1 MAMKFVPRVIT
12 DGSAVA
18 LGGYIHRV
26 NDKIIRRNLQVP
38 SASTSFGGMS
48 DLKPGPFAF
57 APDDGD
63 DKVVSFGDA
72 DVKTW
77 HQREDGNGKGPI
89 QTVHS
94 KSSISDLSIG
104 GRLFLTRASAYL
116 KSVYQDGDSQPTI
129 TPVEASIEGLVIDG
143 VRFNVK
149 IGAET
154 VTNLATCH
162 QFHHAAEHDKH
173 FKATQ
178 GSRLLSLWDAADGR
192 TAKGCF
198 VYSLVE
204 RIEWDGK
211 LPKGADVSEDSN
223 VIVWPD
229 FGKVVLG
236 EMLISHFNRRMT
248 MMRLELGSPLEAS
261 VEAIDVQTSTQDL
274 P

>member
-1 MAMKFVPRVIT
+1 MRFVPRVIT
-12 DGSAVA
+12 DGRAVA

-26 NDKIIRRNLQVP
+26 NDKVIRRNLAVP
-38 SASTSFGGMS
+38 SASASFGGNS
-48 DLKPGPFAF
+48 DLKPGPFTF
-57 APDDGD
+57 SPDDGD

-72 DVKTW
+72 EMKTW

-94 KSSISDLSIG
+94 KSSITDLSVG
-104 GRLFLTRASAYL
+104 NRLFLARASAYL
-116 KSVYQDGDSQPTI
+116 KSVFQDGDSQPAI
-129 TPVEASIEGLVIDG
+129 TPVEASLEGLVIDG

-149 IGAET
+149 IGTDT

-162 QFHHAAEHDKH
+162 QLHHAAKHDKH
-173 FKATQ
+173 FKDTQ
-178 GSRLLSLWDAADGR
+178 ERTRLLSLWDAADGR

-198 VYSLVE
+198 VYSIVE
-204 RIEWDGK
+204 RIEWDGT
-211 LPKGADVSEDSN
+211 LPKGAEVSEDSN

-236 EMLISHFNRRMT
+236 EMLIMHFNRRLT
-248 MMRLELGSPLEAS
+248 MMRLALGSPLEGSMDIA
-261 VEAIDVQTSTQDL
+261 DVQSGGQDL

>member
-1 MAMKFVPRVIT
+1 MALKFVPRVIA

-26 NDKIIRRNLQVP
+26 NNNVIRRNLQVP
-38 SASTSFGGMS
+38 SASATFGGLS

-57 APDDGD
+57 SSDDGE
-63 DKVVSFGDA
+63 KVVSCGDA
-72 DVKTW
+72 EVKTW

-94 KSSISDLSIG
+94 KSSITDFSVG
-104 GRLFLTRASAYL
+104 GRLFLARASAYL
-116 KSVYQDGDSQPTI
+116 KSVYEEGDPQPTI
-129 TPVEASIEGLVIDG
+129 TPVEASVEGLVIDG
-143 VRFNVK
+143 VRFKVT
-149 IGAET
+149 IDAET

-162 QFHHAAEHDKH
+162 QFHHIAQHDKH
-173 FKATQ
+173 FKDTQ
-178 GSRLLSLWDAADGR
+178 GRRLLSLWDAADGR

-204 RIEWDGK
+204 RIAWDGK
-211 LPKGADVSEDSN
+211 LPKGADVSTDSN

-236 EMLISHFNRRMT
+236 EMLISHFNRRLT
-248 MMRLELGSPLEAS
+248 MIRLELGSPLEGS
-261 VEAIDVQTSTQDL
+261 LEAVDVQTSGQGL